1 MSIIKRTLV
10 LFAVCTLSGCFFGD
24 EGDDLRLWMD
34 EQANGM
40 RGKVEPL
47 PEVKP
52 YEPFAY
58 AAYDLLDPYN
68 PKKMELAKQKAGGP
82 QPDAKRPRELL
93 ESYDLEKLRMVGT
106 LQRGKSIQAL
116 IKAPDGNLYRINIGN
131 FMGQNFGRVVA
142 ITETE
147 VKLVELVGD
156 SGGDWKEQTTTLP
169 LDEAEQRK

>member
-1 MSIIKRTLV
+1 MLTFRRV
-10 LFAVCTLSGCFFGD
+10 LIVALASMLSACFFGD
-24 EGDDLRLWMD
+24 EGEDLRVWME

-68 PKKMELAKQKAGGP
+68 TKKMELAKQKAGGP
-82 QPDAKRPRELL
+82 QPDSTRPRELL

-106 LQRGKSIQAL
+106 LQRGKTVQAL
-116 IKAPDGNLYRINIGN
+116 IKAPDGNLYRVSVGN
-131 FMGQNFGRVVA
+131 FMGQNFGR
-142 ITETE
+142 ITGISETE